1 MGPQPVVT
9 GVSPRE
15 GPPGTRVTIRGEH
28 LGLDQKDLIG
38 LKICGVD
45 CLLSADWKSSS
56 KVIARTGPGK
66 GKGDITITT
75 RSGGNGTCTVGFRGF
90 FVQIGPLQESAVW
103 VDETQTVL
111 NQLGRRGNQAP
122 LASRDG
128 EDPLGLSDEGNHAKS
143 EDEMLEL
150 FPECSGSMSLEN
162 FSPDWY
168 LLENHQAASFEDLK
182 MGLSNM
188 RLSARSRSEGP
199 TAFVKA
205 NIGTI
210 LDCLESLSS
219 MYEKFSEDDIQRE
232 CISSYAV
239 SLMQAKSC
247 ADGLF
252 QEVLGRKDQADQTR
266 NALNVLTRFRF
277 LFYLPLNM
285 ERNIQK
291 GDYNMVINDYI
302 RARALFAKTEVKI
315 FKKVYG
321 EVEESMQ
328 AFCKMLRQ
336 KLLKLP
342 NTLHEQ
348 KKLIGYL
355 SSLESKGNVG
365 WECLSNMESWLRNLL
380 VDCQKRHTQ
389 STLTPG
395 GRYGPPQKV
404 LFVEELTELMTAHF
418 PHFWKLGQAYVTGS
432 LAHREDG
439 KSLKTESTSNKFK
452 EMVSSTIKYFSN
464 LVRGAFLPAS
474 LETLGAEERRQ
485 YGVWSETHNV
495 SGSWLPHCV
504 RYVRSCVSGLSGLE
518 LPGDSTELL
527 QELAFD
533 MRTQCMEVL
542 LTQATHDVGGLVT
555 KETWVLERDDES
567 GGTTQLPALFE
578 NIVNEAVQHLH
589 EVVVQNK
596 PAETEMFSQ
605 RTVQKEATTMCGRLL
620 GAFAPC
626 IEKLAFEEPPADL
639 TSTLAKNAEN
649 KRRSYLDD
657 PTDESIPPKEQRI
670 LIMLSNCRHTE
681 STLLPRLVDNL
692 ARHGYLE
699 MSKVLQTCKHTYSG
713 LCDRLFEAY
722 VEEKANPIVGVME
735 PHMYRGHFNWCTCKH
750 PSDVRNYLKEVLMGL
765 IEVHAEVYSILPS
778 YVRPV
783 MTRVIEAVAE
793 EISRLV
799 QCVPEFGTNGAIQAK
814 LEILCL
820 QETVKEYKT
829 NVTDSSFAEALDY
842 LPDIDQ
848 DSQKRVVEL
857 QEKFRAQMK
866 LQLLCF
872 HPTQH
877 S

>member
-1 MGPQPVVT
+1 MKSYREGKSLGMMYTATASEGFCTISNVLRHGAGIIWAHMLSVLKSARSKNSKLDNLFVISDGPTTQYSSWQGAPDGIGAVVKREADRAVLIRARYNVCTVPSRYTIKALFEEMGPQPVVT

-15 GPPGTRVTIRGEH
+15 GPPGTR
-28 LGLDQKDLIG
+28 
-38 LKICGVD
+38 ICGVD

-168 LLENHQAASFEDLK
+168 LLENHQAAS
-182 MGLSNM
+182 
-188 RLSARSRSEGP
+188 ARSRSEGP

-219 MYEKFSEDDIQRE
+219 ELLQNDFRAISNVQATYQLTCILCVIAGMYEKFSEDDIQRE

-291 GDYNMVINDYI
+291 
-302 RARALFAKTEVKI
+302 
-315 FKKVYG
+315 
-321 EVEESMQ
+321 
-328 AFCKMLRQ
+328 
-336 KLLKLP
+336 
-342 NTLHEQ
+342 
-348 KKLIGYL
+348 
-355 SSLESKGNVG
+355 SKGNVG

-432 LAHREDG
+432 LAHRE
-439 KSLKTESTSNKFK
+439 
-452 EMVSSTIKYFSN
+452 VQ
-464 LVRGAFLPAS
+464 
-474 LETLGAEERRQ
+474 TLGAEERRQ

-533 MRTQCMEVL
+533 MRTQY
-542 LTQATHDVGGLVT
+542 VGGLVT

-567 GGTTQLPALFE
+567 GGTTQL
-578 NIVNEAVQHLH
+578 
-589 EVVVQNK
+589 
-596 PAETEMFSQ
+596 MFSQ

-657 PTDESIPPKEQRI
+657 PTDESIPPK
-670 LIMLSNCRHTE
+670 
-681 STLLPRLVDNL
+681 
-692 ARHGYLE
+692 
-699 MSKVLQTCKHTYSG
+699 TCKHTYSG

-829 NVTDSSFAEALDY
+829 NVTE
-842 LPDIDQ
+842 
-848 DSQKRVVEL
+848 RVVEL